1 MEDLLGYIRRQP
13 DRAANLRHIL
23 DDFQADKT
31 DRKQIK
37 DMLDQLVGDGKLVR
51 HRGNRYEAAPEL
63 RMFKGR
69 ISLHS
74 DGYGF
79 VTPEE
84 TVPGIDGDIF
94 IPPPATGSAL
104 DRDIVEFV
112 IVSRKSSEG
121 RVVRVTERARTTI
134 VGQLRFDGRTYFVSP
149 ADRKLPDR
157 ILVGGDVSEH
167 KDKIVEVELTKFGS
181 ESTWPAGTIVGVLGF
196 IDDPDVET
204 IVIMRK
210 YGLETA
216 FPEEV
221 ESEAGRQPVELTE
234 ADLEGRT
241 DFRDRDIITIDPAT
255 ARDFD
260 DAVDVEPLSGGGFR
274 VGIHIADVAH
284 FVAMGSAT
292 DKEARNRGCS
302 VYFPDRVVPMLPEK
316 LSNTICSLN
325 PRTDRLAMSVVLEV
339 DGEGRVQKESF
350 HNSVIRSR
358 ERMNYEQVQEILDGE
373 GSVRK
378 RYHAIVGIIE
388 ELATAARLLQ
398 SRRRARGT
406 IDFDLP
412 EPELS
417 YDESGKVAGV
427 VKAERH
433 FSHKLIEEFMIAANE
448 SVARMLENEMPQTL
462 YRIHEPPDPQRVGE
476 LSETLGAL
484 GLRFDPK
491 KITPLAFQRFLDSV
505 VGRPDEQ
512 MISFVVLRSF
522 RQAVYSTKNLG
533 HFGLA
538 SGCYTH
544 FTSPIRRYP
553 DLVIHRLLKAL
564 LAGTR
569 RSGYIPAEL
578 ETIAQKSSAQERIA
592 DMAERD
598 LFEWK
603 RMVLLEEHIGDTLD
617 AIITSV
623 LGRGLRVELVDY
635 FIEGYIGVDELTDDY
650 YDFEPRS
657 RTLIGRGTRRKYR
670 LGQKIQVMVA
680 RIDKL
685 IGRAYFMPVLAKKG
699 RTV

>member
-1 MEDLLGYIRRQP
+1 
-13 DRAANLRHIL
+13 
-23 DDFQADKT
+23 
-31 DRKQIK
+31 
-37 DMLDQLVGDGKLVR
+37 
-51 HRGNRYEAAPEL
+51 
-63 RMFKGR
+63 
-69 ISLHS
+69 
-74 DGYGF
+74 
-79 VTPEE
+79 
-84 TVPGIDGDIF
+84 
-94 IPPPATGSAL
+94 
-104 DRDIVEFV
+104 
-112 IVSRKSSEG
+112 
-121 RVVRVTERARTTI
+121 
-134 VGQLRFDGRTYFVSP
+134 
-149 ADRKLPDR
+149 
-157 ILVGGDVSEH
+157 
-167 KDKIVEVELTKFGS
+167 
-181 ESTWPAGTIVGVLGF
+181 
-196 IDDPDVET
+196 
-204 IVIMRK
+204 
-210 YGLETA
+210 
-216 FPEEV
+216 
-221 ESEAGRQPVELTE
+221 
-234 ADLEGRT
+234 
-241 DFRDRDIITIDPAT
+241 
-255 ARDFD
+255 
-260 DAVDVEPLSGGGFR
+260 
-274 VGIHIADVAH
+274 
-284 FVAMGSAT
+284 
-292 DKEARNRGCS
+292 
-302 VYFPDRVVPMLPEK
+302 
-316 LSNTICSLN
+316 
-325 PRTDRLAMSVVLEV
+325 
-339 DGEGRVQKESF
+339 
-350 HNSVIRSR
+350 
-358 ERMNYEQVQEILDGE
+358 
-373 GSVRK
+373 
-378 RYHAIVGIIE
+378 
-388 ELATAARLLQ
+388 
-398 SRRRARGT
+398 
-406 IDFDLP
+406 
-412 EPELS
+412 
-417 YDESGKVAGV
+417 
-427 VKAERH
+427 
-433 FSHKLIEEFMIAANE
+433 LIEEFMIAANE